1 MLKWENEKLK
11 RMNLLKKNLFILLFA
26 LLLLPT
32 TTFAQS
38 WEAVTNGGNIY
49 YDSDSVKRPIDV
61 THMIKVDV
69 KRVLSQEESQNY
81 ILNGQNPD
89 MIVVTMYINTIER
102 YFEPINV
109 RFIKNNS
116 LLGEVEPSMVF
127 TNVFMSAI
135 EPYTQIAL
143 FEENEVWDI
152 TKLVIELNEKF

>member
-1 MLKWENEKLK
+1 
-11 RMNLLKKNLFILLFA
+11 
-26 LLLLPT
+26 
-32 TTFAQS
+32 
-38 WEAVTNGGNIY
+38 
-49 YDSDSVKRPIDV
+49 
-61 THMIKVDV
+61 MIKVDV
-69 KRVLSQEESQNY
+69 KRVLSQEESQDY

-116 LLGEVEPSMVF
+116 LLGEVEASMVF

-143 FEENEVWDI
+143 FEENEAWDI